1 MINNNFLKYFVP
13 IIVII
18 IVLLISN
25 FDNFKKI
32 IPSEI
37 KKFVREKILIYQFL
51 NSKISSFEKEIII
64 KQKKNSQI
72 LYNIFSEGVLL
83 KKKEEKELQFKNFKE
98 NYLLH
103 I

>member
-37 KKFVREKILIYQFL
+37 KNLLEKNFNLSI
-51 NSKISSFEKEIII
+51 FE
-64 KQKKNSQI
+64 
-72 LYNIFSEGVLL
+72 
-83 KKKEEKELQFKNFKE
+83 FKNILF
-98 NYLLH
+98 
-103 I
+103 